1 MVFLLAHQILLAP
14 GSTAR
19 ATCFLLHGIYG
30 SGRNWK
36 TFATQLAAAVPGLEI
51 VLVDLRNHGASQG
64 APPPHT
70 IVECAKDLVALATH
84 LGRNP
89 EIVCGHSFGGK
100 VALAYATLRPVGLER
115 LLILD
120 SPAGR
125 GRPEEPTAT
134 EAGKVL
140 TVMQRMPLP
149 IASRAEAGRAI
160 EQAGVAKGVAQ
171 WMATNLRAEPTG
183 GYVWHFDLDALEA
196 MLRNYREFDGYPLL
210 ESADRPF
217 EIHYVRAGKSD
228 RFTHDDI
235 ARLEALAA
243 AGRIQLHV
251 LPDAGHWLHVD
262 DPDGLLRVL
271 APLMR

>member
-1 MVFLLAHQILLAP
+1 MPFLLAHQILKASDRP
-14 GSTAR
+14 THRS
-19 ATCFLLHGIYG
+19 CFLLHGIYG

-36 TFATQLAAAVPGLEI
+36 TFATQLAQALPGLEI

-70 IVECAKDLVALATH
+70 IAACGQDLQVLAEH
-84 LGRNP
+84 LGRSP
-89 EIVCGHSFGGK
+89 RIVCGHSFGGK
-100 VALAYATLRPVGLER
+100 VALAYAARNPTSLEQVI
-115 LLILD
+115 ILD

-140 TVMQRMPLP
+140 TVMKRMPLP
-149 IASRAEAGRAI
+149 IASRAEAGRAM

-196 MLRNYREFDGYPLL
+196 MLRDYWEFDGYPLL
-210 ESADRPF
+210 ESSDRPF
-217 EIHYVRAGKSD
+217 TVDFVRAALSD
-228 RFTHDDI
+228 RFTPQDI
-235 ARLEALAA
+235 ARLETLASTH
-243 AGRIQLHV
+243 RIRLHV
-251 LPDAGHWLHVD
+251 LANAAHWLHVD
-262 DPDGLLRVL
+262 NPEGLLRLLVEL
-271 APLMR
+271 LN